1 MAESASCKLV
11 EYLNDLEARE
21 FKMFK
26 FHLEN
31 YSLEDG
37 YKRIPRSKTEVADAM
52 DIARAMVQAYQ
63 ESRALQMAVK
73 ILDDINRKDLSLR
86 IQKDMPEVFRQ
97 SPEPAG
103 ASEDDDNDQQEKLV
117 SELCDRFFGS
127 KKKVEVKL
135 DPNTAFPTLLISR
148 DQKSMRL
155 GDRPQYLPSN
165 SERFDFQPCVLGA
178 PGISGGQLDWAVEVG
193 AGKGWIVGAARESVE
208 RKGYFYLTAE
218 QGFWG
223 LELNNG
229 EYQALSTPKTTL
241 FLREPLRR
249 IKVHLD
255 YILGQ
260 LSFYNNDTMEHIFTF
275 NYPFSE
281 KMFPFF
287 LTWDTD
293 VPLQLCPCD

>member
-1 MAESASCKLV
+1 MAESVCCKLV

-26 FHLEN
+26 FHLES
-31 YSLEDG
+31 YPLEDG
-37 YKRIPRSKTEVADAM
+37 YKRIPRSKTEAADTM

-63 ESRALQMAVK
+63 ELRALQMAVK
-73 ILDDINRKDLSLR
+73 ILDGISRKDLSLR
-86 IQKDMPEVFRQ
+86 IQNDMPEFFRQ
-97 SPEPAG
+97 TPEPAG
-103 ASEDDDNDQQEKLV
+103 VSEDGEKDQQE
-117 SELCDRFFGS
+117 ELISDMCDRFFGT

-148 DQKSMRL
+148 DQKSVKL

-165 SERFDFQPCVLGA
+165 SERFDFRPCVLGA
-178 PGISGGQLDWAVEVG
+178 PGITRGQLDWVVDVG

-208 RKGYFYLTAE
+208 RKGLLYITAE

-223 LELNNG
+223 LEFNNG

-241 FLREPLRR
+241 FLRASLLR

-293 VPLQLCPCD
+293 IPLQLCPCD

>member
-1 MAESASCKLV
+1 
-11 EYLNDLEARE
+11 
-21 FKMFK
+21 MFK
-26 FHLEN
+26 FHLES
-31 YSLEDG
+31 YPLEDG
-37 YKRIPRSKTEVADAM
+37 YKRIPRSKTEAADTM

-63 ESRALQMAVK
+63 EPRALQMAVK
-73 ILDDINRKDLSLR
+73 ILDGISRKDLSQR
-86 IQKDMPEVFRQ
+86 IQNDMPEVFCQ
-97 SPEPAG
+97 TPEPAG
-103 ASEDDDNDQQEKLV
+103 VSEDGKKDQEE
-117 SELCDRFFGS
+117 ELISDMCDRFFGT

-135 DPNTAFPTLLISR
+135 DPNTAFPTLLISQ

-155 GDRPQYLPSN
+155 GDRPQYLPNN
-165 SERFDFQPCVLGA
+165 SERFDFRPCVLGA
-178 PGISGGQLDWAVEVG
+178 PGITRGQLDWVVDVG

-208 RKGYFYLTAE
+208 RKGHLYITAE

-223 LELNNG
+223 LEFNNG

-241 FLREPLRR
+241 FLRASLRR

-287 LTWDTD
+287 LTWDKD
-293 VPLQLCPCD
+293 IPLQLCPCD

>member
-1 MAESASCKLV
+1 
-11 EYLNDLEARE
+11 
-21 FKMFK
+21 MFK
-26 FHLEN
+26 FHLES
-31 YSLEDG
+31 YPLEDG
-37 YKRIPRSKTEVADAM
+37 YKRIPRSKTEAADTM

-63 ESRALQMAVK
+63 EPRALQMAVK
-73 ILDDINRKDLSLR
+73 ILDGISRKDLSQR
-86 IQKDMPEVFRQ
+86 IQNDMPEVFRQ
-97 SPEPAG
+97 TPEPAG
-103 ASEDDDNDQQEKLV
+103 VSEDGEKDQEE
-117 SELCDRFFGS
+117 ELISDMCDRFFGT

-135 DPNTAFPTLLISR
+135 DPNTAFPTLLISQ
-148 DQKSMRL
+148 DQKSVRL

-165 SERFDFQPCVLGA
+165 SERFDFRPCVLGA
-178 PGISGGQLDWAVEVG
+178 PGITRGQLDWVVDVG

-208 RKGYFYLTAE
+208 RKGLLYITAE

-223 LELNNG
+223 LEFNNG

-241 FLREPLRR
+241 FLRASLRR

-287 LTWDTD
+287 LTWDKD
-293 VPLQLCPCD
+293 IPLQLCPCD

>member
-1 MAESASCKLV
+1 MAESACCKLV

-26 FHLEN
+26 FCLEN
-31 YSLEDG
+31 YPLEDG
-37 YKRIPRSKTEVADAM
+37 YKRIPRSKTEAADTM

-63 ESRALQMAVK
+63 EPRALQMAVK
-73 ILDDINRKDLSLR
+73 ILDGISRKDLSQR
-86 IQKDMPEVFRQ
+86 IQNDMPEVFCQ
-97 SPEPAG
+97 MPEPAG
-103 ASEDDDNDQQEKLV
+103 VSEDDENDQEE
-117 SELCDRFFGS
+117 ELISDMCGT

-135 DPNTAFPTLLISR
+135 DPNTAFPTLLISQ
-148 DQKSMRL
+148 DQKSVRL
-155 GDRPQYLPSN
+155 GDRPQYLPNN
-165 SERFDFQPCVLGA
+165 SERFDFRPCVLGA
-178 PGISGGQLDWAVEVG
+178 PGITRGQLDWVVDVG

-208 RKGYFYLTAE
+208 RKGHLYITAE

-223 LELNNG
+223 LEFNNG
-229 EYQALSTPKTTL
+229 EYQALSTPNTTL
-241 FLREPLRR
+241 FLRAPLRR

-255 YILGQ
+255 YIRGQ
-260 LSFYNNDTMEHIFTF
+260 LSFYDTMEHIFTF